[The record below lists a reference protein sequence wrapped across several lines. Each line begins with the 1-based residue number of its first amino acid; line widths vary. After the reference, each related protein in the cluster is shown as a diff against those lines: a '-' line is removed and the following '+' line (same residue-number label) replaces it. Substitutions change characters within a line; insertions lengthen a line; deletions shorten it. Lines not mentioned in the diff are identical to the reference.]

1 MPSSPDTPEL
11 NPSPSHSDSS
21 EPKPVLRLIPLQ
33 DTVVFPNMGIT
44 LTEEVGDDERVV
56 LVPRHENEFLE
67 VGTVAEV
74 TEQLRLPGGGH
85 AVALSGEHR
94 ALIGAAQTGP
104 AGELRVEVQEHPDD
118 VPADKR
124 TRELEREYRATVEEI
139 LELRGDDGRIA
150 AFLRAIAEP
159 GALADSAGYSPNL
172 SYEQKV
178 QLLRALDVTDRLELA
193 VKLQRESLAEL
204 QIRKR
209 IREDVQEGAEKQ
221 QREYFLRKQMESIR
235 KELGE
240 DDASVAD
247 EYRTKIAEA
256 QMPQAVEEQALK
268 ELGRLER
275 MGEQT
280 GESSMIRTY
289 LDWLIAVPWSK
300 RSEEHLD
307 PVAAREVL
315 DADHAGLEDVKD
327 RVTEYLAVRKLRQDR
342 GIEAEGRVGDRS
354 GAILTLI
361 GPPGTGK
368 TSIGESIAR
377 ATGREFV
384 RMSLGGVRDEAE
396 IRGHRRTYIGA
407 LPGRLVR
414 ALRDA
419 GTMNP
424 VILLD
429 EVDKVGA
436 DWRGDPSAALL
447 EVLDPAQN
455 HSFRDHYLD
464 VELDLSQVMFLATA
478 NVADTIP
485 GPLLDR
491 MEVIGF
497 DGYTTEEKL
506 AIARGYLWPRQRER
520 NGLREDEVEIS
531 DDMLKTIVAEYTRE
545 AGVRNLE
552 RNLGTVLRKTAT
564 RIASSQT
571 ARAASGKRNGDGG
584 APSEARAK
592 PSKAGK
598 TPPAVETPVQIDL
611 DAVRDALG
619 RQKFFQESAAR
630 TATPGVATGLAVTG
644 TGGDV
649 LFVEATAMH
658 TGGQG
663 KGANL
668 VLTGQLGDV
677 MKESAQIALSY
688 VRGHAAELGIPED
701 AFAGREFHVH
711 VPAGAIPKDGPSA
724 GVTMVTAL
732 ASLLSGRPV
741 KHTVGMTGEVT
752 LQGRVLPIGGL
763 KQKALAA
770 HAAGLTDVIL
780 PERNRGDLDEIPQEV
795 REQMSFHPVMTI
807 DEVLERAL
815 EPARASNPSAGTGAG
830 RGGGKGSTARRKGKG
845 AGGGAEAEDR
855 DDADGDAP
863 ARDEVAGVTS

>member
-1 MPSSPDTPEL
+1 ME
-11 NPSPSHSDSS
+11 
-21 EPKPVLRLIPLQ
+21 
-33 DTVVFPNMGIT
+33 DTVVFPGMGVT
-44 LTEEVGDDERVV
+44 MTVDVDDDDRVV
-56 LVPRHENEFLE
+56 LVPHHESEYLE
-67 VGTVAEV
+67 VGVVAEV
-74 TEQLRLPGGGH
+74 SERLRLPGGGR
-85 AVALSGEHR
+85 AVALTGEHR
-94 ALIGAAQTGP
+94 ALIGAASTGP
-104 AGELRVEVQEHPDD
+104 GGELRVEVDERPDT
-118 VPADKR
+118 VPVDGK
-124 TRELEREYRATVEEI
+124 TRQLEREYRAVVEEI

-150 AFLRAIAEP
+150 AFLRAIVEP
-159 GALADSAGYSPNL
+159 GPLADSAGYSPEL
-172 SYEQKV
+172 TYEQKIE
-178 QLLRALDVTDRLELA
+178 LLRTIDVTERLELA
-193 VKLQRESLAEL
+193 VRLQRERLAEM
-204 QIRKR
+204 QVRKR

-221 QREYFLRKQMESIR
+221 QRDYFLRKQMESIR

-240 DDASVAD
+240 DDGSIVD
-247 EYRTKIAEA
+247 EYRQKIEA
-256 QMPQAVEEQALK
+256 AGMPEEAHEQAMR

-275 MGEQT
+275 MGEQS
-280 GESSMIRTY
+280 GEASMIRTY
-289 LDWLIAVPWSK
+289 LDWMVALPWSN
-300 RSEEHLD
+300 RSEERLD
-307 PVAAREVL
+307 PVSAREVL

-327 RVTEYLAVRKLRQDR
+327 RITEYLAVRKLRQER
-342 GIEAEGRVGDRS
+342 GIEADPRS

-464 VELDLSQVMFLATA
+464 VELDLSHVLFLATA
-478 NVADTIP
+478 NQADTIP

-491 MEVIGF
+491 MEVINF
-497 DGYTTEEKL
+497 DGYTNAEKL
-506 AIARGYLWPRQRER
+506 AIAKGYLWPRQRDR
-520 NGLREDEVEIS
+520 NGLREDEVSIS
-531 DDMLKTIVAEYTRE
+531 DEVLATIISEYTRE

-552 RNLGTVLRKTAT
+552 RELGTLLRKVAT
-564 RIASSQT
+564 QI
-571 ARAASGKRNGDGG
+571 ASGKLE
-584 APSEARAK
+584 APV
-592 PSKAGK
+592 
-598 TPPAVETPVQIDL
+598 AVDL

-619 RQKFFQESAAR
+619 RQKVFHESAAR
-630 TATPGVATGLAVTG
+630 TAVPGVATGLSVTG
-644 TGGDV
+644 AGGEV
-649 LFVEATAMH
+649 LFVEATSMRGD
-658 TGGQG
+658 GG
-663 KGANL
+663 L

-677 MKESAQIALSY
+677 MKESARIALSY
-688 VRGHAAELGIPED
+688 VRGHADRVGIDEQ
-701 AFAGREFHVH
+701 AFDGREFHVH

-763 KQKALAA
+763 KQKVLAA
-770 HAAGLTDVIL
+770 HAAGLTDVVL
-780 PERNRGDLDEIPQEV
+780 PERNRGDLDDIPADV
-795 REQMSFHPVMTI
+795 REQMSFHPVMTV
-807 DEVLERAL
+807 DEVLDLAL
-815 EPARASNPSAGTGAG
+815 EPALDGAL
-830 RGGGKGSTARRKGKG
+830 S
-845 AGGGAEAEDR
+845 
-855 DDADGDAP
+855 
-863 ARDEVAGVTS
+863 

>member
-1 MPSSPDTPEL
+1 MAST
-11 NPSPSHSDSS
+11 PSPPSQGTQPH
-21 EPKPVLRLIPLQ
+21 EQPPKPFLRLIPLD
-33 DTVVFPNMGIT
+33 DTVVFPSMGIT
-44 LTEEVGDDERVV
+44 LTVDVGEDERVV

-67 VGTVAEV
+67 VGTIAEV
-74 TEQLRLPGGGH
+74 SEQLRLPGGGH

-104 AGELRVEVQEHPDD
+104 EGELRVEIDERPDD
-118 VPADKR
+118 VPVDKH
-124 TRELEREYRATVEEI
+124 TRELEREYRAVVEEI

-150 AFLRAIAEP
+150 AFLRAIVEP
-159 GALADSAGYSPNL
+159 GPLADSAGYSPNL

-178 QLLRALDVTDRLELA
+178 QLLRTLEVTDRLQLA
-193 VKLQRESLAEL
+193 VTLQRESLAEL
-204 QIRKR
+204 QVRKR
-209 IREDVQEGAEKQ
+209 IREDVQEGADKQ

-240 DDASVAD
+240 DEGSIVE
-247 EYRTKIAEA
+247 EYRAKIEAAE
-256 QMPQAVEEQALK
+256 MPEAVQEQALK

-300 RSEEHLD
+300 RSVEHLD

-315 DADHAGLEDVKD
+315 DADHEGLEDVKD
-327 RVTEYLAVRKLRQDR
+327 RITEYLAVRKLRSDR
-342 GIEAEGRVGDRS
+342 GIEADPKS

-377 ATGREFV
+377 AMGREFV

-407 LPGRLVR
+407 LPGRLAR

-464 VELDLSQVMFLATA
+464 VELDLSQVMFIATA

-491 MEVIGF
+491 MEVIRF
-497 DGYTTEEKL
+497 DGYTSEEKL
-506 AIARGYLWPRQRER
+506 AIAKGYLWPRQRDR
-520 NGLREDEVEIS
+520 NGLREEEVSASDEV
-531 DDMLKTIVAEYTRE
+531 LRTIIAEYTRE

-552 RNLGTVLRKTAT
+552 RELGTVLRKTAT
-564 RIASSQT
+564 RV
-571 ARAASGKRNGDGG
+571 ASG
-584 APSEARAK
+584 EVE
-592 PSKAGK
+592 
-598 TPPAVETPVQIDL
+598 PPVEIDL
-611 DAVRDALG
+611 EAVRDALG

-649 LFVEATAMH
+649 LFVEATSMKA
-658 TGGQG
+658 GGSG
-663 KGANL
+663 SNGL

-677 MKESAQIALSY
+677 MKESARIALSY
-688 VRGHAAELGIPED
+688 VRGHAEEFGIEES
-701 AFAGREFHVH
+701 AFENREFHVH

-732 ASLLSGRPV
+732 ASLLSEHPV

-763 KQKALAA
+763 KQKVLAA

-780 PERNRGDLDEIPQEV
+780 PERNRGDLDDIPEDV
-795 REQMSFHPVMTI
+795 REQMSFHPVMSVQ
-807 DEVLERAL
+807 EVLDLAL
-815 EPARASNPSAGTGAG
+815 EPSPN
-830 RGGGKGSTARRKGKG
+830 
-845 AGGGAEAEDR
+845 
-855 DDADGDAP
+855 
-863 ARDEVAGVTS
+863 VAQLS